1 MTRGSLIH
9 SERKKDVPE
18 GFSYG
23 NRSMTFSSMCV
34 CVRVCVCV
42 CVCVCEIVCV
52 FRGGGYTEILQK
64 HCQWHLFIG
73 PENILQQEGSKDD
86 RD

>member
-34 CVRVCVCV
+34 CVWVCVCV
-42 CVCVCEIVCV
+42 CV
-52 FRGGGYTEILQK
+52 
-64 HCQWHLFIG
+64 
-73 PENILQQEGSKDD
+73 
-86 RD
+86 